1 MAPARD
7 VAEQRRSPRRATTAE
22 ARMTKHLKPKS
33 KAYVGERKHLRQY
46 LAETT
51 AGGDKIKWIS
61 KKCKGSFPM
70 INHEFVRDYSCWLL
84 DNFRKGNLELT
95 QSAVNY
101 YYTEAAMPPPWMGI
115 AINRVMRAYQAARL
129 ELAIE
134 AGQGSAAGSRIAVP
148 EYVVIWL
155 LELAEAGMATLEEE
169 ATNQEDTATDTEWV
183 VLILVGW
190 LFDLRASSMAVQVGD
205 LYFSPHGYLV
215 INSELVKMKD
225 RGVKHQKQCPPPS
238 KAAGPR
244 HPRARLF
251 EVVRKTLA
259 SAEKCSAI
267 KFPELCPDPLIAAVE
282 ITAAMVII
290 IPDEIASLPKGKT
303 ISSHSWRKACS
314 SGLFSIGCSYQRAIM
329 PWGQWKSQSSCEKYV
344 DKEYVTTN
352 FSVGMFDWLN
362 TSTVSVWLDEEG
374 TAADAGPDDGGHE
387 AAEA

>member
-1 MAPARD
+1 MA
-7 VAEQRRSPRRATTAE
+7 
-22 ARMTKHLKPKS
+22 KHLKPKS
-33 KAYVGERKHLRQY
+33 MAYAGERKHLRKY
-46 LAETT
+46 LAETMP
-51 AGGDKIKWIS
+51 GGDQIKWIS

-70 INHEFVRDYSCWLL
+70 INHEFVRDYAIWLL
-84 DNFRKGNLELT
+84 DNYKKGNLEMT
-95 QSAVNY
+95 QSAINY
-101 YYTEAAMPPPWMGI
+101 YYTEASMGPPWMGT
-115 AINRVMRAYQAARL
+115 AISRLMRAYQAARL

-134 AGQGSAAGSRIAVP
+134 AGQGSAAGTRVAVP

-155 LELAEAGMATLEEE
+155 LQRAEEGVATLEEQ
-169 ATNQEDTATDTEWV
+169 ATGQEDTTDTEWA
-183 VLILVGW
+183 VLMLVGW

-225 RGVKHQKQCPPPS
+225 RGVKYQKQCPPPA
-238 KAAGPR
+238 KALGPR

-259 SAEKCSAI
+259 SAEKCSAVT
-267 KFPELCPDPLIAAVE
+267 FPELCPDPLVAAVE
-282 ITAAMVII
+282 ITAAMAII
-290 IPDEIASLPKGKT
+290 IPDEISSLPEGKT
-303 ISSHSWRKACS
+303 ISSHSWRKACA

-362 TSTVSVWLDEEG
+362 TSAAAVWLDEEG
-374 TAADAGPDDGGHE
+374 PTTDEGPDDGVLEVTE
-387 AAEA
+387 A